1 MAGALSDIRQWTLS
15 YPKTGWEYKMAKSAK
30 DRMAEMR
37 VRQKE
42 LGRNSRQLWLT
53 PFEENELK
61 VLLEILR
68 SGSEVRDPQADDS

>member
-1 MAGALSDIRQWTLS
+1 
-15 YPKTGWEYKMAKSAK
+15 MAKSAK